1 MINAFGEGTKVKN
14 ASDEN
19 LLIHRAIQKEAFDTA
34 LLLLKEYPEG
44 AKIQDGLGCLPL
56 HHACRE
62 HGTDIALKLLEVY
75 PEGAKVLNNA
85 GKLPIHYPFSSEVT
99 AALLNVHP
107 NGSKVQ
113 DGKGC
118 LPLHHAALKWKCCTN
133 ILRLFLNE
141 YPEGTQ
147 VQNQDGNLPIHC
159 AVRDSRDNAIIP
171 MMLLKEYPL
180 GARVQ
185 NNDGELPIH
194 IECDYEL
201 YDFNIDL
208 LDSLIKAYPESR
220 HVRDK
225 LERLPS
231 DIFAWSMY
239 SCFEHFDGEEEDC
252 DMYLC
257 VIHDAINSGVSKI
270 CLRFILQA
278 FPEGCMKQDKN
289 GMIPLHHAC
298 ANRSPNFHQ
307 YITALLDVHSG
318 EFVEPDFF
326 DKQFSVQDNQGRT
339 PFQLLPAN
347 DLLLLHDLAA
357 NSTYLQEK
365 PVRLL
370 VNMFPKAITTPNKF
384 GMLPFHCACLNPETS
399 IEILMLF
406 LSFSPEVLAPVQP
419 HFNLSAEESCGKRK
433 RP

>member
-1 MINAFGEGTKVKN
+1 MMKAFGEGTKVKN
-14 ASDEN
+14 TSGKN
-19 LLIHRAIQKEAFDTA
+19 LSIHRAIQEEDFDTA

-44 AKIQDGLGCLPL
+44 AKVQDEEGCLPL
-56 HHACRE
+56 YYACIEHA
-62 HGTDIALKLLEVY
+62 TDVVFKLLDVY

-85 GKLPIHYPFSSEVT
+85 GKLPIHIPFSSEVT
-99 AALLNVHP
+99 AALLKVYP
-107 NGSKVQ
+107 DGSKVQ
-113 DGKGC
+113 DGQGG
-118 LPLHHAALKWKCCTN
+118 LPLHYAARKWKCCPN
-133 ILRLFLNE
+133 ILRMLLNE
-141 YPEGTQ
+141 YPEGIKVQTQ
-147 VQNQDGNLPIHC
+147 KGNLPIHC
-159 AVRDSRDNAIIP
+159 AVQDSRDNAIIP

-180 GARVQ
+180 GARVL

-220 HVRDK
+220 YVRDK
-225 LERLPS
+225 LGRLPS
-231 DIFAWSMY
+231 SIFAWSMY

-270 CLRFILQA
+270 CLSFILQA

-289 GMIPLHHAC
+289 RMIPLHHAC
-298 ANRSPNFHQ
+298 ASREPNFHQ

-318 EFVEPDFF
+318 EFVEPDFY
-326 DKQFSVQDNQGRT
+326 DKQFSVQDDQGRT

-347 DLLLLHDLAA
+347 DLLLLHDLLA
-357 NSTYLQEK
+357 NSTYLSEK
-365 PVRLL
+365 SVRLL
-370 VNMFPKAITTPNKF
+370 VNMFPKSIATPNKY
-384 GMLPFHCACLNPETS
+384 GMLPFHCACLNPVAS

-406 LSFSPEVLAPVQP
+406 ISFSPEVLAPIQP
-419 HFNLSAEESCGKRK
+419 HFNFSAEESCGKRK